1 MFFKRQ
7 LAGNSSYGNFSVLD
21 FWKYDSDQTKMSCQ
35 RGHPWSTDA
44 KFPEKL
50 NIFNP
55 LIRTR
60 TRAYQGVRNVTFS
73 ENFAY
78 LMDDPKVN

>member
-35 RGHPWSTDA
+35 RGHP
-44 KFPEKL
+44 
-50 NIFNP
+50 
-55 LIRTR
+55 
-60 TRAYQGVRNVTFS
+60 
-73 ENFAY
+73 
-78 LMDDPKVN
+78 